1 VERVSAGGT
10 DVSALELTDV
20 FRVYSTPEGDA
31 AALQGLSLRVA
42 EGEVVVVLGPS
53 GSGKTTL
60 LALLAGLDRASA
72 GSVRVFGREL
82 GKLPQRRLDAYRAQ
96 AVGYVDQHYSRALAP
111 ELSAREI
118 AGLQLGLAGMPSGD
132 RDARTTELLARVGLA
147 AKEDARPYE
156 LSGGEQQRLAV
167 CAALAH
173 RPRLLLADEPT
184 GELDAANASEIYA
197 LIGGLAREQGSTTVI
212 VSHDPTSAKIADRV
226 ISIRDGR
233 VSEEASAGV
242 AEESIV
248 VGRGGWLR
256 LPEELLARAGIGSRA
271 TARLEDRRVVVSTA
285 DGGGAVDVDALPALP
300 AAAAAAGRV
309 VAEIESVAKT
319 FRSRAVETAVFDG
332 LDAAFAAARLHA
344 VTGPSGSGKTT
355 LLRLLSGLEI
365 PSAGKVTV
373 LGTEISGLDRE
384 ARADFRRRHVALV
397 AQETGLIP
405 FLSARENV
413 ELGLDL
419 RESNASL
426 GADEALAAVGLSE
439 RAGQRVSRLS
449 AGEQTRVDV
458 ARAVAPRP
466 ALLLADE
473 PTARLD
479 QANALAVVNL
489 LARLARE
496 TGAAVV
502 CATHD
507 PIVIDHADEELQL
520 QVSERVE
527 DVGVD
532 GVGLALDRER
542 R

>member
-1 VERVSAGGT
+1 VIAVEVRDA
-10 DVSALELTDV
+10 

-60 LALLAGLDRASA
+60 LALLAGLDRPSA
-72 GSVRVFGREL
+72 GSLRVYGTEL
-82 GKLPQRRLDAYRAQ
+82 AKLPRRRLDAYRAKT
-96 AVGYVDQHYSRALAP
+96 VGYVDQHYTRSLAP

-118 AGLQLGLAGMPSGD
+118 VGLQLGLAGAPSRQ
-132 RDARTTELLARVGLA
+132 RDARAIELLSRVGLG
-147 AKEDARPYE
+147 AKADARPFE
-156 LSGGEQQRLAV
+156 LSGGEQQRVAV
-167 CAALAH
+167 CAGLAH

-184 GELDAANASEIYA
+184 GELDAENAAGIYS
-197 LIGGLAREQGSTTVI
+197 LIGELSREQGTTTVI
-212 VSHDPTSAKIADRV
+212 VSHDPTSAKIADRAV
-226 ISIRDGR
+226 SIRDGR
-233 VSEEASAGV
+233 VSEEASGDAG
-242 AEESIV
+242 EEAIV

-256 LPEELLARAGIGSRA
+256 LPEELLVRAGIGSRA
-271 TARLEDRRVVVSTA
+271 TARLEERRVVVS
-285 DGGGAVDVDALPALP
+285 AVDGEGPSVARTVPTL
-300 AAAAAAGRV
+300 AAAAADRNV
-309 VAEIESVAKT
+309 VGQVVSVAKR
-319 FRSRAVETAVFDG
+319 FRSRTVETAVFDG
-332 LDAAFAAARLHA
+332 LDATFGAGRLHA

-355 LLRLLSGLEI
+355 LLRLLAGLDV
-365 PSAGKVTV
+365 PSAGAVTV
-373 LGTEISGLDRE
+373 LGTEVNRLDRE

-397 AQETGLIP
+397 GQETGLIP

-413 ELGLDL
+413 ELGLAL
-419 RESNASL
+419 RGSDSAI

-458 ARAVAPRP
+458 ARAVVHRP

-479 QANALAVVNL
+479 QANALAIVNL
-489 LARLARE
+489 LARLARD

-507 PIVIDHADEELQL
+507 PIVIEHADEELRL
-520 QVSERVE
+520 RASERPK
-527 DVGVD
+527 DKGVD
-532 GVGLALDRER
+532 RVGLALDRQSR
-542 R
+542 